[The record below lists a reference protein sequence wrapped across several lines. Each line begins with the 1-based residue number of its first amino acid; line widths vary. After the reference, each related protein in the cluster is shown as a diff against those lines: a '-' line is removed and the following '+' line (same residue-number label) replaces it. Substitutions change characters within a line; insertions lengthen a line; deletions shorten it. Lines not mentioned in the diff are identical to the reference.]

1 MTKLTH
7 YVPGVTLGVAIAVVA
22 LYLGKITTVFNDIII
37 AIVIGALIRN
47 LFNVP
52 ANFKQGLTFC
62 LKKVLRFAII
72 LLGVQLSFQQIVK
85 TGGQSLLLILAVV
98 IIAIPLTYQIGK
110 RLGLNSHMCVLLGV
124 GSSICGASAILA
136 TGPAIKAKEGDIGL
150 AVATVFIFNTLALL
164 LYPIVGGVLHLSNLT
179 YGTWIGVAVQ
189 DVSSVVATGFA
200 FSQEAGEIAT
210 IVKLTRTVLIVPV
223 VFFVSLFFAWKN
235 RNEGGSQAEA
245 KVSYRGGFPL
255 VCAWFLAYGN
265 SQFLRLVSENSG
277 DNDQSNHPFLDSNG
291 HGFGGHGY

>member
-1 MTKLTH
+1 MVKKLADRRRGRQLTKLTH

-150 AVATVFIFNTLALL
+150 AVATVFIFNTLAWRS
-164 LYPIVGGVLHLSNLT
+164 IAFIQSHLWHL
-179 YGTWIGVAVQ
+179 
-189 DVSSVVATGFA
+189 D
-200 FSQEAGEIAT
+200 
-210 IVKLTRTVLIVPV
+210 R
-223 VFFVSLFFAWKN
+223 
-235 RNEGGSQAEA
+235 
-245 KVSYRGGFPL
+245 RGGAGCFFGSGY
-255 VCAWFLAYGN
+255 WFCFQPRSRGN
-265 SQFLRLVSENSG
+265 C
-277 DNDQSNHPFLDSNG
+277 NHC
-291 HGFGGHGY
+291 